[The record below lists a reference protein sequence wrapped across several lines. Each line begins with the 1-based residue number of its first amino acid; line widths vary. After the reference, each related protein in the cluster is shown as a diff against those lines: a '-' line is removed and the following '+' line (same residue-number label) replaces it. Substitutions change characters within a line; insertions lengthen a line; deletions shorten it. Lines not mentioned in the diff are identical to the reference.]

1 MGTRSTIGFIEA
13 YNDSKDKDRYLY
25 RKICKIYQQYDGY
38 LSGVGQ
44 NLVDFL
50 KSGKPVNGINSRD
63 KKVFNG
69 IGCLAAQYVA
79 ENKQG
84 AGNLY
89 ITQLTDTQEYNYD
102 VIWYWKKDSLSPD
115 KIMIKYQRKEY
126 SIDEFQKLITDGK

>member
-13 YNDSKDKDRYLY
+13 YTDGKDKDKYLY

-50 KSGKPVNGINSRD
+50 KSGKPVNGISSKNE
-63 KKVFNG
+63 KVFNG

-102 VIWYWKKDSLSPD
+102 VIWYWKKDSMSPD